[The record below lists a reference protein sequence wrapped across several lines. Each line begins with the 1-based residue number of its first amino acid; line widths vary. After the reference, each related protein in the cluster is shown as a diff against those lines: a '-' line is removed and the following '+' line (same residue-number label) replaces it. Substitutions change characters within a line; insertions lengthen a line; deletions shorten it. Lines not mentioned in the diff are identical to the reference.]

1 MRDNSFVIFQVKLYM
16 IWTKGAP
23 QSAKFQTFHS
33 SREILPTLYFDRL
46 LLSKVYKISAK
57 KVGKC

>member
-1 MRDNSFVIFQVKLYM
+1 M